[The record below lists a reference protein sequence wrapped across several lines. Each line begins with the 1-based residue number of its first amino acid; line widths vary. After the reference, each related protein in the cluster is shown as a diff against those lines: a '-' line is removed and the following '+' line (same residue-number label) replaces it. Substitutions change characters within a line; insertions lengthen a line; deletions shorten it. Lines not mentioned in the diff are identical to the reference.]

1 MTDPDRLVEVIAAYE
16 TTLYRAALAVL
27 GDAHEA
33 EDACQEAFIKIIRVI
48 DQVEDVTELRAK
60 ALCCII
66 AKNAAID
73 LARRNKRTTPAE
85 EGFID
90 FEAEAP
96 EHESPEAVAASNE
109 GVAKLSEMIDRL
121 PETYRDVLKLR
132 CLYELSAEQTA
143 EILKTN
149 ANTVN
154 IRLSRARRLL
164 KTMMEEDTAEEPAE
178 ETDAE
183 QEK

>member
-1 MTDPDRLVEVIAAYE
+1 
-16 TTLYRAALAVL
+16 
-27 GDAHEA
+27 
-33 EDACQEAFIKIIRVI
+33 
-48 DQVEDVTELRAK
+48 
-60 ALCCII
+60 
-66 AKNAAID
+66 
-73 LARRNKRTTPAE
+73 
-85 EGFID
+85 
-90 FEAEAP
+90 
-96 EHESPEAVAASNE
+96 
-109 GVAKLSEMIDRL
+109 MIDRL